1 MNSFGDRLREERE
14 RLGVSQEVMGEMGG
28 VKKLAQRNYENGSR
42 SPSASYLTLVA
53 GAGVDVTYV
62 LTGVRMPPDLQD
74 YIRRMLKVTTENDP
88 DGTGSLTAHAR
99 QAIEQI
105 GAEQAR
111 RQALQQLI
119 ARCSTDDLDMIEPLI
134 KRLIQ

>member
-62 LTGVRMPPDLQD
+62 LTGVRMPPELQD
-74 YIRRMLKVTTENDP
+74 YIRRMLKVTAENDP
-88 DGTGSLTAHAR
+88 DGTGSLTAHAG
-99 QAIEQI
+99 QAIKQI
-105 GAEQAR
+105 GVEQAR